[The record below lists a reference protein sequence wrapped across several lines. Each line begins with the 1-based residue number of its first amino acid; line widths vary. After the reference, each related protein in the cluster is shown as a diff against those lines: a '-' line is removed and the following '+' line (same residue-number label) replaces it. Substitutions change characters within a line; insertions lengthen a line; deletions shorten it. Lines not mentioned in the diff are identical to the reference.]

1 MELRS
6 SEARVREQSGLIR
19 QAAEHLNALL
29 TEILD
34 LAKIEAGAMPIH
46 MEPVALKP
54 LLREVTELFR
64 VSAVSKGL
72 ALHMSV
78 AAQVPATLETDR
90 LKLKQ
95 MINNLLSN
103 AIKFTAEG
111 SISLEAELA
120 PDARHVRI
128 HVRDTGAGI
137 AVEQQARIF
146 EKFSQ
151 GNAQISYEHGGTGLG
166 LSLSRALAELV
177 GGQLT
182 LESQVGKGS
191 TFTITLPLPSAA

>member
-1 MELRS
+1 
-6 SEARVREQSGLIR
+6 
-19 QAAEHLNALL
+19 
-29 TEILD
+29 
-34 LAKIEAGAMPIH
+34 MPTH
-46 MEPVALKP
+46 MEPVALRP
-54 LLREVTELFR
+54 LLREVADLFR
-64 VSAVSKGL
+64 VSAVSKNL

-78 AAQVPATLETDR
+78 SAQLPATLVTDR

-103 AIKFTAEG
+103 AIKFTTEG

-128 HVRDTGAGI
+128 HVRDTGSGI
-137 AVEQQARIF
+137 PAEQQARIF

-151 GNAQISYEHGGTGLG
+151 GHAHISYEHGGTGLG

-191 TFTITLPLPSAA
+191 TFTITLPLPSADVL

>member
-1 MELRS
+1 
-6 SEARVREQSGLIR
+6 
-19 QAAEHLNALL
+19 
-29 TEILD
+29 
-34 LAKIEAGAMPIH
+34 
-46 MEPVALKP
+46 
-54 LLREVTELFR
+54 
-64 VSAVSKGL
+64 
-72 ALHMSV
+72 MSV
-78 AAQVPATLETDR
+78 SAQVPATLETDR

-137 AVEQQARIF
+137 PVEQQARIF

-151 GNAQISYEHGGTGLG
+151 GNAQISYEH
-166 LSLSRALAELV
+166 